1 MGFKCLAIRIR
12 IVEAKRINCANSKS
26 KKRRRKEDEGQ
37 RWRRGKKG
45 ATMKMTTILMSINS
59 NNKKEERRDKVS
71 AFMQRN
77 KRQNRMQN
85 MIATMTMMMI
95 LHPMQKSGLL
105 LTESGIT
112 DEIYGFCFYFYDER
126 CACYNKLVLY
136 FFIRLMTRL

>member
-12 IVEAKRINCANSKS
+12 IVEAKRINYANSKS
-26 KKRRRKEDEGQ
+26 KKRMRMHRMYNQMKKK
-37 RWRRGKKG
+37 KKG
-45 ATMKMTTILMSINS
+45 ATMMMTTILMSINS

-77 KRQNRMQN
+77 RRQN
-85 MIATMTMMMI
+85 MIATMTTMMI

-112 DEIYGFCFYFYDER
+112 DEIYGF
-126 CACYNKLVLY
+126 V
-136 FFIRLMTRL
+136 FIFTMSGAHVTTS

>member
-26 KKRRRKEDEGQ
+26 KKRMRTQ
-37 RWRRGKKG
+37 RMYNQMSKKKKG
-45 ATMKMTTILMSINS
+45 VTMMMTTILMSINS

-85 MIATMTMMMI
+85 MIATMTTTMI

-112 DEIYGFCFYFYDER
+112 DEIYGF
-126 CACYNKLVLY
+126 V
-136 FFIRLMTRL
+136 FIFTMSGAHVTTS

>member
-1 MGFKCLAIRIR
+1 MGIR
-12 IVEAKRINCANSKS
+12 IVEAKRINYANSKKS
-26 KKRRRKEDEGQ
+26 KKQMRMQ
-37 RWRRGKKG
+37 RMYNQMSKKKG
-45 ATMKMTTILMSINS
+45 ATMMMTTILMSIDS

-71 AFMQRN
+71 TFMQRN

-85 MIATMTMMMI
+85 MIATMTTMMI

-136 FFIRLMTRL
+136 FFIRLMTRLAFLVI

>member
-1 MGFKCLAIRIR
+1 MG
-12 IVEAKRINCANSKS
+12 NYANSKS
-26 KKRRRKEDEGQ
+26 KKRMRMQ
-37 RWRRGKKG
+37 RMYNQMKKKKG
-45 ATMKMTTILMSINS
+45 ATMMMTTILMSINS

-85 MIATMTMMMI
+85 MIATMTTMMI

-112 DEIYGFCFYFYDER
+112 DDEISGFG
-126 CACYNKLVLY
+126 
-136 FFIRLMTRL
+136 FIFTMSGAHVTTS